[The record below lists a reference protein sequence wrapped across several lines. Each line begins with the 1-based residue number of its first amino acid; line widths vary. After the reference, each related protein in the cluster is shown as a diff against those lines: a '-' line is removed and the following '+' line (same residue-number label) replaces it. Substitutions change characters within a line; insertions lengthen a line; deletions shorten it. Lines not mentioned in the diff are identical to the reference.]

1 MKTIGLI
8 GGTSWESTS
17 LYYKIINEEVNKRL
31 GRLNSAQILL
41 YSVNFNEV
49 ERHMA
54 KERWDLTGN
63 ILSSAAGKLMS
74 AGANCILICSNT
86 LHMNADDVR
95 RSVFIPFIHIADATA
110 EEITKAGYTKAALI
124 GTKYTMKED
133 FLKNSFKEHGVD
145 IIVPE
150 ESDMD
155 YIDKVIFNELC
166 KGQVKEDS
174 RDLLLMILDT
184 LFEQGAQCAI
194 LGCTELSM
202 IIKDDEAPMPLF
214 DTAECHSMAA
224 VDFALKK

>member
-174 RDLLLMILDT
+174 RDMLLMILDT